1 MLLFPSAF
9 TMRTG
14 QAHWE
19 VLARARAIDTQS
31 YVIMAAQIGKH
42 DVLGKRQSYGHS
54 MIVDPWGSILAQ
66 APDTDFDP
74 KVIVADIDLAALNN
88 GE

>member
-1 MLLFPSAF
+1 
-9 TMRTG
+9 
-14 QAHWE
+14 
-19 VLARARAIDTQS
+19 
-31 YVIMAAQIGKH
+31 MAAQIGKH
-42 DVLGKRQSYGHS
+42 DALGKRQSYGHS
-54 MIVDPWGSILAQ
+54 IIVDPWGSILAQ